1 MLSRFIVP
9 FLLLLFF
16 SFPAC
21 GGQNQPET
29 IQKQPLADSSPSLQQ
44 QAETTGQEMAPTPP
58 PDQVPDENN
67 TEEEP
72 SDLDDE
78 HG

>member
-29 IQKQPLADSSPSLQQ
+29 IRKQSPADSSPSVQQ

-58 PDQVPDENN
+58 PDQGSDEDD
-67 TEEEP
+67 TEED
-72 SDLDDE
+72 SSGLDDE